1 MLNYGSLITIK
12 KLQESRGRLKRRLK
26 KLEILSIFLTGKLI
40 IELLLCNKIKTKRA
54 GSKTC

>member
-26 KLEILSIFLTGKLI
+26 KLEILSIFLTGKMI
-40 IELLLCNKIKTKRA
+40 IELLLLAKIKTR
-54 GSKTC
+54 S